1 MSNPILARLKKEVN
15 KTIVKS
21 ISPSSIWLKGTLL
34 EVEEGYG
41 VISYQVRKEMTN
53 PFGTI
58 QGGILAAMID
68 DTMGLAF
75 LSLNHEYLF
84 TTTNLHVNYLYG
96 AKEGEELLVKARVMR
111 MGKKISNIE
120 CMVYNEKGEV
130 ICTATS
136 NLVITSLRIDT
147 FN

>member
-41 VISYQVRKEMTN
+41 VISYRVRKEMTN

-68 DTMGLAF
+68 DTMGMAF
-75 LSLNHEYLF
+75 LSLNHEYSL
-84 TTTNLHVNYLYG
+84 
-96 AKEGEELLVKARVMR
+96 KQLVRVV
-111 MGKKISNIE
+111 
-120 CMVYNEKGEV
+120 C
-130 ICTATS
+130 
-136 NLVITSLRIDT
+136 
-147 FN
+147 